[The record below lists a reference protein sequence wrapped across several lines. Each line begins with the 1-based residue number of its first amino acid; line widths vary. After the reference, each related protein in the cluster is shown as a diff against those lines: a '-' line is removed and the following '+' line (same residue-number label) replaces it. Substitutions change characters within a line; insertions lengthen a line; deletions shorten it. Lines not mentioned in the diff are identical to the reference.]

1 MRLAV
6 FGATGRIGRHVVEQ
20 AVAQGHAVI
29 AFVRDPS
36 RLPVPAERLT
46 VVTGDIGDPSAVE
59 TAVAGAGAVISALG
73 PKHNTA
79 AEAQRVVEGMRNVL
93 AAMERHGVR
102 RLVNLSGG
110 AIRVPGEWKRPAG
123 AIASAVVRL
132 LARHVVAAKQREF
145 ELIRRSGLDWVAV
158 RPPRVTDG
166 PLTGR
171 YRTGD
176 VALGPRSRISNR
188 DVADFM
194 LRQLTDD
201 SYLRQ
206 APFVS
211 Y

>member
-1 MRLAV
+1 M

-20 AVAQGHAVI
+20 AVAHGHAVV

-36 RLPVPAERLT
+36 RLSLPAERLT
-46 VVTGDIGDPSAVE
+46 VVTGDVGDPSAVE
-59 TAVAGAGAVISALG
+59 AAVDGADAVISAIG

-79 AEAQRVVEGMRNVL
+79 AEADRVVDGMRNVL

-110 AIRVPGEWKRPAG
+110 AIRVPGERKPPAD
-123 AIASAVVRL
+123 AVASAVVRL

-145 ELIRRSGLDWVAV
+145 DLIRRSAVDWVAV
-158 RPPRVTDG
+158 RPPRVIDG
-166 PLTGR
+166 PLTGS
-171 YRTGD
+171 YRAGD

-188 DVADFM
+188 DVADFL

-201 SYLRQ
+201 TYVRQ